1 MYNFYN
7 LNPNHNTSSK
17 GSTSEVTLD
26 VNTDLNNETFY
37 KLFADYYYDN
47 ASEEK
52 QDILAQH
59 LNTINYLIAFFPSD
73 SSIDPRTLKSVTIHT
88 MEDLNLLIST
98 TEDREVYL
106 PVFNDN
112 NELQRWST
120 EPVFTLSVPAKWL
133 WQFTLSQKNFT
144 GIVFNPGSIGWN
156 ISLEHIQSLL
166 DDINNK

>member
-1 MYNFYN
+1 
-7 LNPNHNTSSK
+7 
-17 GSTSEVTLD
+17 
-26 VNTDLNNETFY
+26 
-37 KLFADYYYDN
+37 
-47 ASEEK
+47 
-52 QDILAQH
+52 
-59 LNTINYLIAFFPSD
+59 
-73 SSIDPRTLKSVTIHT
+73 

-106 PVFNDN
+106 PVFTDN

-120 EPVFTLSVPAKWL
+120 EPVFTLSVPATWL